1 MFPDLPLAQMVSAY
15 LASAGIVLDMEV
27 DEGGRKPQGSEEDNV
42 SVILVRS
49 AIDWLIS
56 GWLILPRNYFLVFRT
71 LSLDIALS
79 PRRISWTRTTK
90 M

>member
-15 LASAGIVLDMEV
+15 LANAGIVLDMEA

-42 SVILVRS
+42 GVILVRS

-56 GWLILPRNYFLVFRT
+56 SWLILPRNYFQVFRT
-71 LSLDIALS
+71 LSLDIVSS